1 VIDSAVLYALGIALI
16 FAGVLVIAVAFVLFF
31 ILGVEKCRVKGG
43 GVVMIGPFPIVFG
56 TDEKLIKT
64 VLLLS
69 LVLAVML
76 VMAIVTYYLL
86 LR

>member
-1 VIDSAVLYALGIALI
+1 LINSAILYALGIALI
-16 FAGVLVIAVAFVLFF
+16 FVGVLVIAVAFVLLF
-31 ILGVEKCRVKGG
+31 ILGDEKCRVKGG

-56 TDEKLIKT
+56 TDEKSIKT

-69 LVLAVML
+69 LVLLVML
-76 VMAIVTYYLL
+76 VMAMIVYYLL